1 MQQLSF
7 LVDQWCLR
15 LSWAAATGLYSG
27 YTGVGPLCAIGLHV
41 AQTCTAL
48 TYFSGP
54 GWLLYTM
61 VPPPSPL
68 RILGETT
75 SRSGQGGTD
84 GWYFNSK
91 YMYDDK

>member
-15 LSWAAATGLYSG
+15 LYMGSRRWSSG

-75 SRSGQGGTD
+75 SRSGQEGRSGL
-84 GWYFNSK
+84 
-91 YMYDDK
+91 